1 MSIHNI
7 NKLAYRYF
15 SIPLI
20 FGAALLL
27 LSCSGGQTDL
37 DKISLQTL
45 EGQTINMDEFKGK
58 RVFVNFWAT
67 WCKPCIQEMPT
78 IAKAQEL
85 VGSENVVFLFPSNES
100 ADLILEFKERRN
112 FDFNYVQVQ
121 NFEALNIQALPTTM
135 IFNESGDLIFSEM
148 GFRDWST
155 PENLTLISGK

>member
-7 NKLAYRYF
+7 KKLKYSYINL
-15 SIPLI
+15 SVI
-20 FGAALLL
+20 FGAALFL

-37 DKISLQTL
+37 DKISLKTL
-45 EGQTINMDEFKGK
+45 EGQSINMDDFKGK

-78 IAKAQEL
+78 IAKAQDL
-85 VGSENVVFLFPSNES
+85 VENESVVFLFPSNES

-112 FDFNYVQVQ
+112 FDFTYVQAQ

-135 IFNESGDLIFSEM
+135 IFNESGKLIFSEM